1 MKIVVIYSGGLDS
14 TVLLHHLL
22 HEGHQVHA
30 LSINYGQRHRCEL
43 KSASTIAQML
53 AVPHEL
59 ADLSGIQHLLAGSSL
74 TSPEIPVAEGHYTE
88 SSMKSTIVP
97 NRNMLFL
104 ALATSYALSINASA
118 VAYAAHNGDHAI
130 YPDCRSEFAD
140 AMQTAIQL
148 ADWNTIEL
156 MRPFVDWSK
165 ADIVQRGYQLNTPL
179 EKTWSCYNGGH
190 VHCGRCGTCIERREA
205 FDLCGIKDPTLYVD
219 DAPSL
224 DQLRANNWRIA

>member
-14 TVLLHHLL
+14 TVLLHHLIN
-22 HEGHQVHA
+22 EGHQVHA

-43 KSASTIAQML
+43 KSASTIAQTL

-179 EKTWSCYNGGH
+179 ERTWSCYNGGN

-205 FDLCGIKDPTLYVD
+205 FDLCGIKDPTLYAN

-224 DQLRANNWRIA
+224 DELRANNWRIA